1 MKVISLEGERVL
13 PEERCGGCRL
23 CEAVCALVHERV
35 ANPKRSR
42 IHILSRFSDD
52 HHLIFDQVV
61 CQQCSDQEVPT
72 CAQACPSD
80 AIYRDE
86 GSGLWIV
93 DSEEC
98 VGCGVCADECPYGA
112 IFVDP
117 VAVVALKCDLCGDQP
132 QCVAICPSMV
142 LTLVEA

>member
-1 MKVISLEGERVL
+1 MRVISLDGERSL

-23 CEAVCALVHERV
+23 CEAVCALVHEGV

-42 IHILSRFSDD
+42 IHILSRFSED

-61 CQQCSDQEVPT
+61 CQQCSDQDVPP

-86 GSGLWIV
+86 GSGLWKV
-93 DSEEC
+93 DSGAC

-112 IFVDP
+112 IFIDP
-117 VAVVALKCDLCGDQP
+117 VAMVALKCDLCGGQP
-132 QCVAICPSMV
+132 QCVEICPSKV
-142 LTLVEA
+142 LALVEG